1 MKKKILFIDLFC
13 GFGHNN
19 INRIY
24 INKFLE
30 EGYDVHIA
38 MKKSYFETLG
48 IDNEFLQLELPES
61 LFKNTN
67 SKILYRFNQ
76 IKLLW
81 YISEKTNTLDYSFYF
96 FTYFDEIAFY
106 LSWFRRSSYL
116 MVHGNTESLYVPF
129 KFFFLRRLS
138 KIKKVNF
145 VVFLDGF
152 KKLFILKGIDNVL
165 VSSHGL
171 PVFEENDSKIERL
184 LFTDLIKMINCSFI
198 EPRIIFV
205 PNASKFGDTS
215 INDLINHQAFVEL
228 IEKKNIIL
236 VLKGKP
242 YSKSKHRIF
251 YLPPYVDETYF
262 KALLRNSF
270 VVLLN
275 YPLSFQFR
283 VSGLFFECMASNIPL
298 VVTKIFPFMHY
309 SKNFNYNPY
318 YGNLDEL
325 VSRIDFL
332 TTVDSSF
339 NPYKDLNAIEPS
351 IREIF

>member
-1 MKKKILFIDLFC
+1 MKKVLFIDLFC
-13 GFGHNN
+13 DFGHNN

-30 EGYDVHIA
+30 EGYDVHVA

-48 IDNEFLQLELPES
+48 IDKELLHLELPES

-76 IKLLW
+76 IRLLW
-81 YISEKTNTLDYSFYF
+81 YISEKTNNLDYSFYF

-116 MVHGNTESLYVPF
+116 MVHGNTESLYVPL

-138 KIKKVNF
+138 NIKEINF
-145 VVFLDGF
+145 VVFLESF
-152 KKLFILKGIDNVL
+152 QKLFNLKGIDNVL
-165 VSSHGL
+165 VCSHGL
-171 PVFEENDSKIERL
+171 PVFEEFESKHESY
-184 LFTDLIKMINCSFI
+184 LFNDLIKTINCPFT
-198 EPRIIFV
+198 EPKIIFV
-205 PNASKFGDTS
+205 PNANKFGDTS
-215 INDLINHQAFVEL
+215 INDLINHQRFVEL
-228 IEKKNIIL
+228 IEKNNIIV

-242 YSKSKHRIF
+242 NSESRHRFF
-251 YLPPYVDETYF
+251 YLPPYVDETNF
-262 KALLRNSF
+262 KALLKNSF

-283 VSGLFFECMASNIPL
+283 VSGLFFECMARNIPL
-298 VVTKIFPFMHY
+298 VVTNISPFLHY

-325 VSRIDFL
+325 VSTIDFL
-332 TTVDSSF
+332 TTVDSNF

-351 IREIF
+351 INKIF